1 MLSPRRLAA
10 SRIDPPTANWDT
22 GDDPTKATN
31 YEQLLYGKDYLV
43 MVDHP
48 GQPLAVSNRA
58 GSRLTLNFFVRSVKG
73 LADKEAGLL
82 LFTYDLSILQDGF
95 AIEPVE
101 GGIAF
106 FTGHTIQVLLG
117 ARDALANMPPI

>member
-1 MLSPRRLAA
+1 M
-10 SRIDPPTANWDT
+10 

-48 GQPLAVSNRA
+48 GQPLAVSNRVS
-58 GSRLTLNFFVRSVKG
+58 SRLTLNFFNRAVKG
-73 LADKEAGLL
+73 LGDKESGLL
-82 LFTYDLSILQDGF
+82 LFTYDLSIQRDGF

-106 FTGHTIQVLLG
+106 FTGHTIQTLLG
-117 ARDALANMPPI
+117 ARDVLTNAPPT